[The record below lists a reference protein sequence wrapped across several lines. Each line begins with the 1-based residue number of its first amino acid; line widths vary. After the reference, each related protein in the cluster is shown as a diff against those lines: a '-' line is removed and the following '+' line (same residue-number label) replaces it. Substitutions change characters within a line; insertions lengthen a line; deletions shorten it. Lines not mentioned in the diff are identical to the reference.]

1 MEEWLPSQSEVLG
14 SVFKIDEQATNTP
27 PHTPKKLKKTPH
39 HFLKSHTPF
48 KLAAI
53 YLGKQSSLC
62 FACSRLSGL

>member
-1 MEEWLPSQSEVLG
+1 MEEWLPIQSEVLG

-27 PHTPKKLKKTPH
+27 THTPKKLKKPH
-39 HFLKSHTPF
+39 HFLKSHMPF

-53 YLGKQSSLC
+53 HLGKQSSLC